1 MWFCISFTVA
11 CHVLV
16 AVELLHALCVVAVQV
31 KEKLENPVV
40 VKTKRRKRKNQAVD
54 TINKDK
60 LRELMKD

>member
-1 MWFCISFTVA
+1 M
-11 CHVLV
+11 
-16 AVELLHALCVVAVQV
+16 ELLHALCVVAVQV